1 MCTRMFT
8 PAMPRRRGPR
18 RALTEEKILDTALS
32 LLDQGGPGAASIRRI
47 AAQVGVA
54 PNAIYTYFPHKAAV
68 LRAVAERLLDGV
80 DHDVFADREQ
90 HWRVRVESLALELR
104 ATLTAHPGAVGL
116 LVAGPLDG
124 PSAMALN
131 ERLLQLFAD
140 AGLGPAGAAQAS
152 YLLMVYV
159 FGWVSR
165 EVAGMHDGGP
175 LPPEPERA
183 AALRAASAAMPVDRF
198 PLSAAAETTMAR
210 HTSTEQFV
218 WGLDRVLDGLSVWA
232 GTSRQDR
239 PEGPHKVTPAKR
251 LTDS

>member
-8 PAMPRRRGPR
+8 PATPRRRGPR
-18 RALTEEKILDTALS
+18 RALTEEKILDTALR

-54 PNAIYTYFPHKAAV
+54 PNAIYTYFPDKAAV

-116 LVAGPLDG
+116 LVTGPLDG
-124 PSAMALN
+124 PSAMGLN

-140 AGLGPAGAAQAS
+140 ARLGPAGAAQAS
-152 YLLMVYV
+152 YLLMGYV
-159 FGWVSR
+159 FGSVSR
-165 EVAGMHDGGP
+165 EVAEMHEGGP
-175 LPPEPERA
+175 LPPQPERA
-183 AALRAASAAMPVDRF
+183 AARRADSAAMPADRF
-198 PLSAAAETTMAR
+198 PLSTAADVTMAR

-218 WGLDRVLDGLSVWA
+218 WGLDRILDGLSAWA
-232 GTSRQDR
+232 GTSRHDPPGDTQTVPPQR
-239 PEGPHKVTPAKR
+239 R
-251 LTDS
+251 